1 MATKK
6 IEYKELIDCAG
17 KNVEFLQCNISK
29 PLSDF
34 FDSWSPYNITNIK
47 KLNKKTNKQEY
58 LRKTKYCKE
67 CLGKIYARYKEEFG
81 TAEKALFYTC
91 QMANIPF
98 IAEKVE
104 ATFDYV
110 SSEAKRGSIV
120 KNIFGTYY
128 SNLLK
133 ETSKHHLWQD
143 FSCTDID
150 YKDIASHIEKRD
162 IQKKDVEQLELDWG
176 KQPDLEDYALLDYWF
191 EELLEDRTVT
201 KAEELLYRDL
211 CLARLSKRKI
221 EQFNPDAKTDTKDD
235 VSKVQA
241 QINNLMKLLKIDNF
255 QEKKQE
261 SLVER
266 MLESRIAILEKEKP
280 AFHYADLKKNED
292 FLGRGKYFYDHIYR
306 PFKNVL
312 KGSKLYNI
320 VPDEEDDRTTE
331 DYEEEMLNGKDM
343 EVEDVKNEVEE
354 E

>member
-1 MATKK
+1 MAVKK
-6 IEYKELIDCAG
+6 IENKDLMDCAG
-17 KNVEFLQCNISK
+17 KNVEFLQCNI
-29 PLSDF
+29 PIPMSDF
-34 FDSWSPYNITNIK
+34 YDSWSPYNVTNIK
-47 KLNKKTNKQEY
+47 KLNKKTNKQEFVC
-58 LRKTKYCKE
+58 KTRFCKS
-67 CLGKIYARYKEEFG
+67 CLNKIYFKYKEETKSSEF
-81 TAEKALFYTC
+81 ALFLTC
-91 QMANIPF
+91 QQANIPF
-98 IAEKVE
+98 IAEKVQ
-104 ATFDYV
+104 ATFDFV
-110 SSEAKRGSIV
+110 ASEAKRGAMV

-128 SNLLK
+128 NFLAK

-150 YKDIASHIEKRD
+150 YKDIATHIEKRD

-176 KQPDLEDYALLDYWF
+176 KQPDIEDYSLLDYWF

-211 CLARLSKRKI
+211 CLARLAKRKI
-221 EQFNPDAKTDTKDD
+221 EQYNPDAKADAKDD

-320 VPDEEDDRTTE
+320 IPDEEDDKTTE
-331 DYEEEMLNGKDM
+331 EYEAEMLGEDI
-343 EVEDVKNEVEE
+343 VESEELKVEE

>member
-1 MATKK
+1 MGVKK
-6 IEYKELIDCAG
+6 IENKDLMDCAG
-17 KNVEFLQCNISK
+17 KNVDFLQCNVPK
-29 PLSDF
+29 PMSDF
-34 FDSWSPYNITNIK
+34 YDSWSPYNITNIK
-47 KLNKKTNKQEY
+47 KLNRKTNKQEFVH
-58 LRKTKYCKE
+58 KTKFCKE
-67 CLGKIYARYKEEFG
+67 CLGKIYSRYKEETSSSEF
-81 TAEKALFYTC
+81 ALFLTC
-91 QMANIPF
+91 MQANIPF

-104 ATFDYV
+104 STFAYV
-110 SSEAKRGSIV
+110 TSEAKRGARV
-120 KNIFGTYY
+120 TNIFGYYY
-128 SNLLK
+128 SMLAK

-150 YKDIASHIEKRD
+150 YKDIATHIEKRD

-176 KQPDLEDYALLDYWF
+176 KQSDIENYALLDYWF
-191 EELLEDRTVT
+191 EELLEGRTVT

-221 EQFNPDAKTDTKDD
+221 EQYNPDSKGENED
-235 VSKVQA
+235 VSKVQT

-266 MLESRIAILEKEKP
+266 MLESRIAIIEKEKP

-320 VPDEEDDRTTE
+320 VPDEEDDKTTE
-331 DYEEEMLNGKDM
+331 DYETEMLEGRDM
-343 EVEDVKNEVEE
+343 ESEEIKVEE